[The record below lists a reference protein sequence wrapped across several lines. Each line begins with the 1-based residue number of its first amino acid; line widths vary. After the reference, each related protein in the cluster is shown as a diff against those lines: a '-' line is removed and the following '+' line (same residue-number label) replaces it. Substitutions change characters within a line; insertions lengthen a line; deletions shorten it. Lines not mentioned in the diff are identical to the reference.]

1 MLTPYWKVHLE
12 IKLLEREELAA
23 GASWREE
30 QSSVVIARLM
40 VMASTIGRLR
50 RKQIVAA

>member
-23 GASWREE
+23 GASWRKE

>member
-1 MLTPYWKVHLE
+1 LE
-12 IKLLEREELAA
+12 SIFGNKIAREREELAA

-40 VMASTIGRLR
+40 IMASTIGRLG
-50 RKQIVAA
+50 RKQIVTA